1 MPFKLTL
8 SYIRI
13 KQQALE
19 KKALALGHVIV
30 WSEYKQILDQA
41 NVQEPMDF
49 TIPGERQACL
59 KVICNK
65 HANPADP
72 PIKTNVN
79 NYLRSRTGLTCC
91 GNQSKVILLKGR
103 TFTAETLQQMSD
115 SAQKRKRKGSQDVRD
130 SGFYRTWREA
140 TVKNWNSTCQVRG
153 VQSTSLVVHHFF
165 SMTHFTSLRFIE
177 DNGVVLD
184 DVIHNIFHKI
194 YGFKKPVTLDCFI
207 MFVNDLLTD
216 ENFRLN
222 VFGFLEASATS
233 DTIETG
239 EVGLSSG
246 DNQGVDAISN
256 QTANAEGSE
265 TRAFRVE
272 TLGKLHEHVVQ
283 LRQVLESLLT
293 EEELILNDK
302 VRQRID
308 QMSLEERTTF
318 VLKPRN

>member
-1 MPFKLTL
+1 MAFKLTL

-13 KQQALE
+13 KQQAVE
-19 KKALALGHVIV
+19 KKALAFGHVIV
-30 WSEYKQILDQA
+30 WSEYKQISDQA
-41 NVQEPMDF
+41 NVQGPMEF

-72 PIKTNVN
+72 PIQTNVN

-91 GNQSKVILLKGR
+91 GNQSKAILLKGR

-115 SAQKRKRKGSQDVRD
+115 SAQKRERKGSQDVRD

-140 TVKNWNSTCQVRG
+140 TVKNWNSTCQVTG
-153 VQSTSLVVHHFF
+153 VHPTSLVVHHFF
-165 SMTHFTSLRFIE
+165 SMTHFTSFRFME

-233 DTIETG
+233 DMVETRQFD
-239 EVGLSSG
+239 L
-246 DNQGVDAISN
+246 QGVDAISN

-265 TRAFRVE
+265 TRAFRVK
-272 TLGKLHEHVVQ
+272 TLRRLHEHVVQ
-283 LRQVLESLLT
+283 LRQVLEPLLT
-293 EEELILNDK
+293 EEELVLNDK